1 MGETFCNDHCS
12 NFDISAEIKENEALS
27 NVKLLEI
34 KLAENED
41 LLSKI
46 DEMKNQLKE
55 LKDLIDAKDIML
67 AAKEELSE
75 SLKLKIDQLENDKLK
90 LEADKSNLE
99 EFLEKQF
106 RYNNKLHVAMST
118 MKKSLAAIENEGM
131 EINNSF
137 LSISDASFSRYF

>member
-27 NVKLLEI
+27 NVKLLET

-55 LKDLIDAKDIML
+55 LKDLIEEKDIML
-67 AAKEELSE
+67 AAKEELLE

-106 RYNNKLHVAMST
+106 RYNNKLHDAMSV
-118 MKKSLAAIENEGM
+118 MKKSIAAIENEGID
-131 EINNSF
+131 INKSI
-137 LSISDASFSRYF
+137 LSISDASFSRYL